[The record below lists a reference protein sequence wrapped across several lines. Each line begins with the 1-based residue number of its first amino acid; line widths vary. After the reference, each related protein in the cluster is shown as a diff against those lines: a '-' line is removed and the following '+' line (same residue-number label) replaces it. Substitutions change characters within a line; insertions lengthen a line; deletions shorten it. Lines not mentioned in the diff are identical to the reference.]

1 MLPVGKAIHLGELTK
16 KIIWDIP
23 NIENEWDGDMVGKTW
38 IMTEN
43 GLTQAGTKVK
53 KNSKHQTDSEE
64 DDDD

>member
-1 MLPVGKAIHLGELTK
+1 
-16 KIIWDIP
+16 
-23 NIENEWDGDMVGKTW
+23 MVGKTW